1 MPGQHLFVYQTRL
14 AIPFFL
20 DAMRLP
26 RNYVQ
31 GSKRELSPAQS
42 CEKPR
47 KTPKDDD
54 RRYVAAK
61 LVNIAQLAIESA
73 ARSEGI
79 QAQGRLMITRGSE
92 PHSATTFGEL

>member
-31 GSKRELSPAQS
+31 GSKRELSRAQF
-42 CEKPR
+42 
-47 KTPKDDD
+47 
-54 RRYVAAK
+54 
-61 LVNIAQLAIESA
+61 
-73 ARSEGI
+73 
-79 QAQGRLMITRGSE
+79 M
-92 PHSATTFGEL
+92 